1 MMIKVSI
8 KRFDK
13 VLREEIPS
21 DYQKAYVIKLIDEV
35 NDTSSTRLF
44 PESIGYDVEY
54 ERYSKIDKIRKM
66 VANSDDE
73 YIYVDYDMVVWM
85 EQEGL

>member
-1 MMIKVSI
+1 MIKVSI